1 MAKTRIIT
9 EGILPSVMLVRFYSF
24 CTLLSHAVD
33 TIRPEDMLRDNET
46 LVSSGG
52 LFELGFFKDPSS
64 GNGYM
69 GIWFKS
75 DMNRKAV
82 WVNRENPVLDSS
94 GVLQIRSDGNLVLT
108 DRRQIYMIVNSGSL
122 ATSGNTSAT
131 LTDSG
136 NLVLKGG
143 DSIIWQSFDYP
154 SDTYL
159 PGMKLGWFGLK
170 TDLPRIQV
178 LVSWMNP
185 QNPTRGDFTLGVDYK
200 GATKLTVWRR
210 DNVHMDTG
218 FWDGRNFQF
227 ILKNSSNSF
236 NFSYISNENEAY
248 FTFSTIGSYVLSW
261 LVMASMGHMDEY
273 TMSNGQISLVSH
285 SICEKL
291 AKGNAS
297 ECLTPMPSMCI
308 EGDTFSVINGSM
320 LTSMTMNGSY
330 NMGFSDCEFM
340 CQRNCSCT
348 AFASVQDDQTGCQL
362 YYGNKND
369 LLSII
374 RKDGGVI
381 YVRGDTPSEHVN
393 QVRSRED
400 VSGNE
405 GVTLLPL
412 GTNMTPSSVAT
423 TAVELELGRQK
434 DQELPFF
441 SFSSIETATDYFA
454 TVNKLGEGGFGPVYK
469 ILMFDFLHGRTCL
482 DYAAYYGHSDCL
494 QTLRSAAHSSPV
506 AASCCVSF
514 VFDGRGFARFAN
526 IRDGNGAIPLHLA
539 ARQRRPECVHIL
551 LDIGAPVCAS
561 TSNYGYLGSTP
572 LHLAARGCSLDCVRV
587 LLAWGADRLQR
598 DSFG

>member
-1 MAKTRIIT
+1 MEICGSTEMVTMESSGPHLIIAK
-9 EGILPSVMLVRFYSF
+9 
-24 CTLLSHAVD
+24 AD
-33 TIRPEDMLRDNET
+33 TIRPKDMLRDNET
-46 LVSSGG
+46 LVSAVG

-82 WVNRENPVLDSS
+82 WVNRENPILDSS
-94 GVLQIRSDGNLVLT
+94 GVLQIRSD
-108 DRRQIYMIVNSGSL
+108 
-122 ATSGNTSAT
+122 
-131 LTDSG
+131 
-136 NLVLKGG
+136 
-143 DSIIWQSFDYP
+143 
-154 SDTYL
+154 
-159 PGMKLGWFGLK
+159 GMKLGWFGLK

-185 QNPTRGDFTLGVDYK
+185 QNPTHGDFTLGVDYK

-210 DNVHMDTG
+210 DNVHMDIG

-261 LVMASMGHMDEY
+261 LVMASMGHIDEY

-285 SICEKL
+285 SICEKS

-297 ECLTPMPSMCI
+297 ECLMPMPSMCI

-320 LTSMTMNGSY
+320 LTSMTMNGSDR
-330 NMGFSDCEFM
+330 MGFSDCEFM
-340 CQRNCSCT
+340 CQSNCSCT
-348 AFASVQDDQTGCQL
+348 AFASIQDDQTGCQL

-400 VSGNE
+400 VSGNKE
-405 GVTLLPL
+405 VTLLPL
-412 GTNMTPSSVAT
+412 VTNVTPSSVAT
-423 TAVELELGRQK
+423 TAVKLELGREK

-469 ILMFDFLHGRTCL
+469 IPLN
-482 DYAAYYGHSDCL
+482 GHYWIGENALALSKESL
-494 QTLRSAAHSSPV
+494 K
-506 AASCCVSF
+506 
-514 VFDGRGFARFAN
+514 GFF
-526 IRDGNGAIPLHLA
+526 IF
-539 ARQRRPECVHIL
+539 
-551 LDIGAPVCAS
+551 
-561 TSNYGYLGSTP
+561 TSTP
-572 LHLAARGCSLDCVRV
+572 D
-587 LLAWGADRLQR
+587 
-598 DSFG
+598 